1 MPPLANAADLAV
13 RLGRSFTSAEQ
24 AQAQALLEEASATI
38 RSYTRQDLDRVTTT
52 DELPGTWSRRLV
64 LPQRPVHSVLLVVI
78 DGLAVTD
85 WERVG
90 AVLYRSGG
98 WGRRHRE
105 YVDNLYGR
113 LWMWQQ
119 TSTPAR
125 VVVTYEHGYDQTPAD
140 LKAVCVAKAARL
152 WANPTGANSLRI
164 GDYAASHNHGADF
177 TRDELRIL
185 NRYRPRST
193 SVGGP

>member
-1 MPPLANAADLAV
+1 MPALANSADLAM
-13 RLGRSFTSAEQ
+13 RLGRTLTGTHL
-24 AQAQALLEEASATI
+24 AQAEALLEEASALI
-38 RSYTRQDLDRVTTT
+38 RSYVRQDLDRATST

-64 LPQRPVHSVLLVVI
+64 LPQRPVHRVELVVI

-85 WERVG
+85 WERVA

-140 LKAVCVAKAARL
+140 LKVVCLAKAARL
-152 WANPTGANSLRI
+152 FANPTGANSLRV
-164 GDYAASHNHGADF
+164 GDYSASHNYGADF